1 MQLRGV
7 EIVNLFRYYVTKQRV
22 LRYAFQC
29 SIKLQNSSCRSIKGS
44 KYYVFLMLNRILD
57 NKSLLRS
64 WSNLKTPRHSHTISY
79 PVLKEHNLF
88 FSFFNQVQGVEQTRE
103 RENHCII
110 VCLRCSFG
118 IQLVAS
124 SLFRGIIWSALAI
137 LSAIGRLLAAI
148 ILRDIKSNGP
158 PRNKSKQVK

>member
-44 KYYVFLMLNRILD
+44 KYVFYFD

-64 WSNLKTPRHSHTISY
+64 WSNLKTPLHSHTISY

-88 FSFFNQVQGVEQTRE
+88 FSFFNQVRGVEQTRE

-110 VCLRCSFG
+110 LCLRCSFG

-124 SLFRGIIWSALAI
+124 SLFRGII
-137 LSAIGRLLAAI
+137 
-148 ILRDIKSNGP
+148 
-158 PRNKSKQVK
+158 